1 LSVKTELVSSDPV
14 PLTTIGTDAAVADYR
29 MRLPRA
35 ASGIRFGTSQS
46 RGVLMI
52 EGSMTRRIGGTVL
65 AFATALLAGC
75 VPLYLSNTYTTSTP
89 KPASFDVG
97 ALAGEPVATLR
108 LVAPANLQGL
118 EPTLS
123 LALDTALAEVSPPIR
138 EIPHLEAT
146 NRLTDQGLA
155 AKYADLLSGF
165 VRSGILERQRLR
177 RIGSGLGSRYV
188 LLPGV
193 AQFDEIVI
201 DKFEAAGF
209 KLFRNRITTLRLW
222 LQLWDAQTDHIVW
235 ESAGE
240 VTVATVLLS
249 SRQAVPLEE
258 IFEKLLF
265 RMIQDGLLR
274 GKTNTNNYFD

>member
-1 LSVKTELVSSDPV
+1 MHRPISKAWSP
-14 PLTTIGTDAAVADYR
+14 PCH
-29 MRLPRA
+29 LP
-35 ASGIRFGTSQS
+35 F
-46 RGVLMI
+46 
-52 EGSMTRRIGGTVL
+52 
-65 AFATALLAGC
+65 
-75 VPLYLSNTYTTSTP
+75 
-89 KPASFDVG
+89 
-97 ALAGEPVATLR
+97 
-108 LVAPANLQGL
+108 
-118 EPTLS
+118 
-123 LALDTALAEVSPPIR
+123 DTALAEVSPPIR
-138 EIPHLEAT
+138 EIPPLEAT

-155 AKYADLLSGF
+155 AEYADLLSGF
-165 VRSGILERQRLR
+165 VRSGILERQRQR